1 MSRPCEEGLAT
12 HAHTL
17 FGGVRNPPALGTR
30 VLPPPPPGTLTGYSL
45 PGYRRLVLSVCLTV
59 SVGFLV
65 SIFSCE
71 KSSFRGSP
79 AASKRRNQGVP
90 SFYPHPTEPSSS
102 PPRRPHRLMS
112 VLQLLLTFVASA
124 SAFAPTGPV
133 LRAAPKLARPAV
145 AMSVPLVEV
154 RSCARAHM
162 YPSRAH
168 VFEPH
173 SCAPTSP
180 RAHRYLP
187 RCTATLT
194 RRPP

>member
-1 MSRPCEEGLAT
+1 MSPPCEEGLAT
-12 HAHTL
+12 HARTL
-17 FGGVRNPPALGTR
+17 FGGVRNPPALGNPGFTTTTPWNANGLEPTG
-30 VLPPPPPGTLTGYSL
+30 LPPTRTVCLSCCVC
-45 PGYRRLVLSVCLTV
+45 RLSRFIFFHGNLSVVLSPL
-59 SVGFLV
+59 
-65 SIFSCE
+65 IE
-71 KSSFRGSP
+71 R
-79 AASKRRNQGVP
+79 AADVP

-124 SAFAPTGPV
+124 SAFAPTGTV

-145 AMSVPLVEV
+145 AMSVPLEV

-180 RAHRYLP
+180 RAHHHPP
-187 RCTATLT
+187 RCTVMLT
-194 RRPP
+194 RWPP